1 MRYLNDAFVQFFK
14 FIHGAVSN
22 VISNPNFSYGIAII
36 LVTLIIRLLILP
48 LNIKQTKSSL
58 RMNELQP
65 EIKKLQAKYKNDPQK
80 LNQKNYG
87 TL

>member
-1 MRYLNDAFVQFFK
+1 MKYLNNAFVQFFA
-14 FIHGAVSN
+14 FIHAAVSN

-65 EIKKLQAKYKNDPQK
+65 EIKKLQAKYKNDPQR

>member
-1 MRYLNDAFVQFFK
+1 MLLYSFFA
-14 FIHGAVSN
+14 FIHAAVSN

-65 EIKKLQAKYKNDPQK
+65 EIKKLQAKYKNDPQR

>member
-1 MRYLNDAFVQFFK
+1 MKYLNNAFVQFFA
-14 FIHGAVSN
+14 FIHAAVSN

-65 EIKKLQAKYKNDPQK
+65 EIKKLQAKYKNDPQR
-80 LNQKNYG
+80 LNQK
-87 TL
+87 TM